1 MLPAFPSTLLFDQ
14 LESEGRILS
23 RDWQKYNFHCT
34 SEVWKHPTLSWETL
48 QDYYNRFYRRFY
60 LRPSYIARRFKRGL
74 LNGNAFYDAVYMIR
88 NFF

>member
-60 LRPSYIARRFKRGL
+60 LRPS
-74 LNGNAFYDAVYMIR
+74 
-88 NFF
+88 